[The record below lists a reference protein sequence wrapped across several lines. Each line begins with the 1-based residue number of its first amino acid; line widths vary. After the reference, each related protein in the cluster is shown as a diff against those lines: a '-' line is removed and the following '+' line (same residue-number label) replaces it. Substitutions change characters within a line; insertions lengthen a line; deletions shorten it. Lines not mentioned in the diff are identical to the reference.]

1 MAGYEMNHDVPH
13 RRVVITGMG
22 LISPNGHNLETFWNQ
37 LRNGSS
43 AAGVVSRFDAA
54 KLPNHLAA
62 EVKGFDPCL
71 YMDVKTARRC
81 DVCTQYAI
89 SSAYLAVQDSG
100 IDFSTIDPDR
110 TGVVEGTTVSGMES
124 MFEGQQVYLKKG
136 YRALSPFTVINAYC
150 GEGSSRIA
158 LELGIKGHAIT
169 YCSGCASGNDAV
181 GYAMRMIQD
190 DETDIMVAGATDD
203 TMAEPMYGGF
213 CLLDVMTRNLDNP
226 QGAMRPFDRSRDGFV
241 LGEGAAF
248 LVLEELSH
256 ALARGAKIYAEVL
269 GHGRSCEAYHSTNTH
284 PEGIGFRRAMEK
296 ALRKARIHPSEVNY
310 INAHGTATET
320 NDPIETRA
328 IKSVFRDHASKLAI
342 SSTKAITGHLMGA
355 AGSIETVVC
364 ALALKHQEMPPTIN
378 LNNPA
383 DGCDL
388 DYIPNR
394 SRPYPLNV
402 AVNLNAGFGGKNAC
416 LVLKA
421 YPASS

>member
-1 MAGYEMNHDVPH
+1 MAGYEMNDDFPH

-22 LISPNGHNLETFWNQ
+22 LISPNGHSLETFWNQ
-37 LRNGSS
+37 LRNGTS
-43 AAGVVSRFDAA
+43 AAGVVTRFDAA

-62 EVKGFDPCL
+62 EVKAFDPNL
-71 YMDVKTARRC
+71 YMDAKTARRC

-100 IDFSTIDPDR
+100 IDFTSVDPDR

-190 DETDIMVAGATDD
+190 DEADIMVAGATDD

-213 CLLDVMTRNLDNP
+213 CLLDVMTRNVDNP

-256 ALARGAKIYAEVL
+256 ALVRGAKIYAEVL

-284 PEGIGFRRAMEK
+284 PEGIGFRRAIEK
-296 ALRKARIHPSEVNY
+296 ALRKARVHPSEVDY

-328 IKSVFRDHASKLAI
+328 IKSVFRDHARRLAV

-355 AGSIETVVC
+355 AGAIETVVC

-378 LNNPA
+378 LENPA

-388 DYIPNR
+388 DYVPNR

-421 YPASS
+421 YTPPP

>member
-1 MAGYEMNHDVPH
+1 MSYDIPP

-22 LISPNGHNLETFWNQ
+22 FMTPSGHSVETFWNNI
-37 LRNGSS
+37 RRGIS
-43 AAGVVSRFDAA
+43 AAGFVSRFDTN
-54 KLPNHLAA
+54 KMPNKLAA
-62 EVKGFDPCL
+62 EVKDFDPTL
-71 YMDVKTARRC
+71 YMDSKTARRC
-81 DVCTQYAI
+81 DVVTQYSIAA
-89 SSAYLAVQDSG
+89 AYMAVQDSG
-100 IDFSTIDPDR
+100 VDFTSIDPDR

-124 MFEGQQVYLKKG
+124 MFEGQQTYLKKG
-136 YRALSPFTVINAYC
+136 YRGLSPFTVINAYC

-181 GYAMRMIQD
+181 GYGLKMIQD
-190 DETDIMVAGATDD
+190 DEVDVMVAGATDD

-213 CLLDVMTRNLDNP
+213 CLLDVMTRHSDNP
-226 QGAMRPFDRSRDGFV
+226 QRAMRSFDRSRDGFV
-241 LGEGAAF
+241 LGEGAVF

-256 ALARGAKIYAEVL
+256 ALVRGAKIYAEVI

-296 ALRKARIHPSEVNY
+296 ALRKARIHPSEVSY
-310 INAHGTATET
+310 INAHGTATQS
-320 NDPIETRA
+320 NDPIETKA
-328 IKSVFRDHASKLAI
+328 IKHVFHEHSRRLAI

-355 AGSIETVVC
+355 AGAIETAVC
-364 ALALKHQEMPPTIN
+364 ALALKHQELPPTIN
-378 LNNPA
+378 LNDPA

-388 DYIPNR
+388 DYVANH
-394 SRPYPLNV
+394 SRPYPVKV

-421 YPASS
+421 YSP